1 MNKVLVFVLA
11 LLVLGAA
18 AAVLPVVDWLTSFFA
33 WIENNRQIS
42 WLVFSAFYIAAVVLL
57 LPGSLLTL
65 GAGFLFGLGYGFAI
79 VSFSSTVGA
88 ACAFLVGRFFAR
100 DWVADKLSLMPR
112 FAALDKAI
120 ESRGGLVVFL
130 CRLSPVFPF
139 NLLNYAMG
147 LTGVKFRTYA
157 FVSWIGMMPGTLLF
171 VYIGSIAE
179 NITGI
184 LSGQVESLPA
194 SSWLFYGG
202 LLATLVLTI
211 VITRISTKT
220 LNEHLQQAQTNEV
233 QTQEESSI

>member
-1 MNKVLVFVLA
+1 MNKVLIFIVALVVLA
-11 LLVLGAA
+11 VAA
-18 AAVLPVVDWLTSFFA
+18 ATLPVVEWLTDFFA

-42 WLVFSAFYIAAVVLL
+42 WLVFSVFYIAAVVLL

-100 DWVADKLSLMPR
+100 DWVADKLALMPR
-112 FAALDKAI
+112 FAALDQAI
-120 ESRGGLVVFL
+120 EERGALVVFL

-147 LTGVKFRTYA
+147 LTGVKFRTYV
-157 FVSWIGMMPGTLLF
+157 FVSWLGMMPGTLLF

-184 LSGQVESLPA
+184 LSGQIESLPA
-194 SSWLFYGG
+194 SNWLFYGG
-202 LLATLVLTI
+202 LIATLVLTI

-220 LNEHLQQAQTNEV
+220 LNEHLEQAQSNSN
-233 QTQEESSI
+233 QQ

>member
-1 MNKVLVFVLA
+1 MNKVLIFIVALVVLA
-11 LLVLGAA
+11 VAA
-18 AAVLPVVDWLTSFFA
+18 ATLPVVEWLTDFFA

-42 WLVFSAFYIAAVVLL
+42 WLVFSVFYIAAVVLL

-100 DWVADKLSLMPR
+100 DWVADKLALMPR
-112 FAALDKAI
+112 FAALDQAI
-120 ESRGGLVVFL
+120 EGRGALVVFL

-147 LTGVKFRTYA
+147 LTGVKFRTYV
-157 FVSWIGMMPGTLLF
+157 FVSWLGMMPGTLLF

-184 LSGQVESLPA
+184 LSGQIESLPA
-194 SSWLFYGG
+194 SNWLFYGG
-202 LLATLVLTI
+202 LIATLVLTI

-220 LNEHLQQAQTNEV
+220 LNEHLEQAQSNSN
-233 QTQEESSI
+233 QQ